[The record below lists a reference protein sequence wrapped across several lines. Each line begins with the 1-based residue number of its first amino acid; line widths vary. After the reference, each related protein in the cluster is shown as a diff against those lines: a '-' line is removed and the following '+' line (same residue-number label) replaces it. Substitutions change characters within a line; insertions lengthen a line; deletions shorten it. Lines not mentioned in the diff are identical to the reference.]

1 MSIRFPRESLLV
13 WQHQRSRPGPNGQ
26 PPESSQLARPPGEA
40 WSVAALRAG
49 LAEAGYLE
57 GHNVANTSPTKRF
70 QNLAAT
76 SEPDAADWDLA
87 PHMLEVV
94 MDRLML

>member
-1 MSIRFPRESLLV
+1 M
-13 WQHQRSRPGPNGQ
+13 
-26 PPESSQLARPPGEA
+26 
-40 WSVAALRAG
+40 
-49 LAEAGYLE
+49 AEAGYLE

-87 PHMLEVV
+87 PHMLEVM